1 MAHARAHVAS
11 SSIQRVPSVSVATIA
26 VGPPST
32 EDRDFCRKMLPR
44 VSRTFAICI
53 RLLPRRI
60 EHPVL
65 VSYLLCRVADTVE
78 DTTLLDPTDKRRLL
92 THFSDCLADDGP
104 DAAPLRVAFETYTGD
119 DELLAKESDTVLREF
134 RRLPPA
140 QRSAVRPWIEE
151 MCKGM
156 AEFTRD
162 SPHESVQSSD
172 SIRTIQDLERYCYYV
187 AGTVGHLLTE
197 LFGQHSSINSRRYA
211 TMKSLATSFGLGL
224 QLTNIIKDV
233 ADDRRRGRS
242 FVPRQLC
249 LGVGEIPEEIQAG
262 NRQAESRQAMNL
274 LIDRAK
280 GHLCD
285 ALEYSTTLP
294 RRLFRVRAFCLTS
307 FYFAVRTIRLAERD
321 PHLLDPDYKLK
332 ITRGEVY
339 RTLMATKFVAPVNVL
354 VKGYFRRLAGER
366 WWRRY
371 LAQHSAL
378 HETV

>member
-1 MAHARAHVAS
+1 MSVARAAS
-11 SSIQRVPSVSVATIA
+11 NPS
-26 VGPPST
+26 ST
-32 EDRDFCRKMLPR
+32 EDRDFCRSMLPR
-44 VSRTFAICI
+44 VSRTFAVCI
-53 RLLPRRI
+53 RLLPPML

-78 DTTLLDPTDKRRLL
+78 DTTLLDPTEKRRLL
-92 THFSDCLADDGP
+92 THFGDCLAEDGP
-104 DAAPLRVAFETYTGD
+104 DAELLHSAFQTYTGD
-119 DELLAKESDTVLREF
+119 DELLAKEANTVLREF
-134 RRLPPA
+134 RRLPPD
-140 QRSAVRPWIEE
+140 QRSAVRPWVEE
-151 MCKGM
+151 MCNGM
-156 AEFTRD
+156 AQFTGN
-162 SPHESVQSSD
+162 SPDEPVQSSA

-211 TMKSLATSFGLGL
+211 RMKSLATSFGLGL

-249 LGVGEIPEEIQAG
+249 LGVGMKPEEVQAG
-262 NRQAESRQAMNL
+262 NHQSESRQAMNL

-285 ALEYSTTLP
+285 ALEYSMTLP

-321 PHLLDPDYKLK
+321 PRLLDPNFKLK
-332 ITRGEVY
+332 ITRGEVH
-339 RTLMATKFVAPVNVL
+339 RTLIATKFVAPVNIL

-366 WWRRY
+366 WWKRY
-371 LAQHSAL
+371 LAQRTAL
-378 HETV
+378 REAV

>member
-1 MAHARAHVAS
+1 MSEAEAAS
-11 SSIQRVPSVSVATIA
+11 NPS
-26 VGPPST
+26 ST
-32 EDRDFCRKMLPR
+32 EDRDFCRTMLPR

-53 RLLPRRI
+53 RLLPPRL

-78 DTTLLDPTDKRRLL
+78 DTTLLDPTEKRRLL
-92 THFSDCLADDGP
+92 THFSDCLAEDGP
-104 DAAPLRVAFETYTGD
+104 DAERLRLAFETYTGD
-119 DELLAKESDTVLREF
+119 DELLAKEANTVLREF
-134 RRLPPA
+134 RRLPLA
-140 QRSAVRPWIEE
+140 QRSAVRPWVEE
-151 MCKGM
+151 MCNGM
-156 AEFTRD
+156 AEFTGN
-162 SPHESVQSSD
+162 SPDEAVQSSA

-197 LFGQHSSINSRRYA
+197 LFGQHSSIDTRRYA
-211 TMKSLATSFGLGL
+211 RMKSLATSFGLGL

-249 LGVGEIPEEIQAG
+249 LGLGITPEEVQAG
-262 NRQAESRQAMNL
+262 NHQSESRQVMNL

-321 PHLLDPDYKLK
+321 PRLLDPNFKLK
-332 ITRGEVY
+332 ITRGEVH
-339 RTLMATKFVAPVNVL
+339 RTLIATKFVAPVNVL
-354 VKGYFRRLAGER
+354 VKGYFRRLAGEH

-371 LAQHSAL
+371 LAQRTAL
-378 HETV
+378 HEAA